1 MRLRSVG
8 SARRRST
15 PEGAD
20 SRKTGWGR
28 TSMVLLPP
36 CAVGAAVRVVAP
48 CEDMA
53 AGFDMSCGVGISLGM
68 GVAQS
73 VPSSISCG
81 TMGGAIDT
89 QGPEEGTNRPNCVAW
104 GLQKRV
110 SNTSVCLLECRIQL

>member
-1 MRLRSVG
+1 MRLRPVG

-20 SRKTGWGR
+20 SRKTGCGR
-28 TSMVLLPP
+28 TSTVLLPP
-36 CAVGAAVRVVAP
+36 CAVDVAVRVVAP

-53 AGFDMSCGVGISLGM
+53 AELDMSCGVEIGLWK

-73 VPSSISCG
+73 DPSSTSCG

-89 QGPEEGTNRPNCVAW
+89 QGPEEGTNRRKCVAW

-110 SNTSVCLLECRIQL
+110 SNTNASS